1 MRERAAALTGCRAF
15 CSAGRTAVCAGG
27 RRPSC
32 ACYLWCRWVAGA
44 VGPGR
49 CVCWWAAAFLCVLLV
64 VTLVL
69 RAPSGPAAREIAARE
84 LRSERSISKPARA
97 LRTLRRPPHR
107 RRLCRCA
114 WLGASSRSPPVPSGP
129 SGALH
134 NSGAWWLI
142 GGWARRLEARPGL
155 AAARQHPGLVLRS
168 GGAAAC
174 LLVVTLVLRAP
185 SGPAAREI
193 AARELRSEWS
203 ISKPARALRTLR
215 RPPHRRRRCT
225 LACARG

>member
-1 MRERAAALTGCRAF
+1 MPLSWPYGVTGPVVGQMFHVKHWLWWRSCSGRRMARPWGRAASCTR
-15 CSAGRTAVCAGG
+15 G

-32 ACYLWCRWVAGA
+32 CCCLWSHGCS
-44 VGPGR
+44 GR
-49 CVCWWAAAFLCVLLV
+49 
-64 VTLVL
+64 
-69 RAPSGPAAREIAARE
+69 RRPRP
-84 LRSERSISKPARA
+84 PAR
-97 LRTLRRPPHR
+97 
-107 RRLCRCA
+107 
-114 WLGASSRSPPVPSGP
+114 LGNLAPLGVVPRSPPVPSGP

-203 ISKPARALRTLR
+203 ISKPALALRTLR

>member
-1 MRERAAALTGCRAF
+1 M
-15 CSAGRTAVCAGG
+15 
-27 RRPSC
+27 
-32 ACYLWCRWVAGA
+32 
-44 VGPGR
+44 
-49 CVCWWAAAFLCVLLV
+49 
-64 VTLVL
+64 
-69 RAPSGPAAREIAARE
+69 
-84 LRSERSISKPARA
+84 
-97 LRTLRRPPHR
+97 
-107 RRLCRCA
+107 
-114 WLGASSRSPPVPSGP
+114 PSGP

-142 GGWARRLEARPGL
+142 GGWARRLKARPGL

-203 ISKPARALRTLR
+203 ISKPGQALPPPFVTLHIGGVVA
-215 RPPHRRRRCT
+215 PLP
-225 LACARG
+225 ARG